1 MNIKILKIILITI
14 IVITAVIEGLYL
26 AVLPAWVNSVLKTD
40 KISAYLNSKT
50 GLKLSYDNAKIT
62 TYPLFSIKLYVKNPD
77 LKDKI
82 DNQILKADELE
93 TTVFVPSILL
103 KKITLKSVKAKALN
117 FTVIRTKDKKFCLG
131 SYPLNLNFDPKQD
144 INLDI
149 DFLNISD
156 TNIIFYDRLVNHK
169 LQAVL
174 SNADVTYKKNKK
186 IKAVVKAN
194 ILVNDKQKSVIDID
208 FASKLPVS
216 KGFKTGKVKCLC
228 NIKNIDLS
236 DYSKYFAYLT
246 GKDIIGANGIINIH
260 TQCDNKG
267 GLVVESEMSDFS
279 LNMKNPLDSIKSNSD
294 IKAISLVDFNKNVL
308 HIQKTKINADDWQL
322 EIAGNI
328 KDYAAENPKFDL
340 KVDVGESDIHSMY
353 WLVPSIEGDPQDVMQ
368 KFKKYGA
375 WGKAHGN
382 LTVKGN
388 AKNPEVYGDLT
399 AEDVYIVKDNPLVPH
414 CKIFATFLKDKVKI
428 KTRVFAGFGEYVDV
442 DGIAEMKINGAGD
455 FHVSSS
461 KNVDLSTAE
470 YMLVPVH
477 EVVGFDLGP
486 VPYMDIKGKGNIDI
500 HTLGTVTD
508 GEVYGQFNYKNT
520 TVSLDGLNTVINGA
534 NGALEFKGKDMHFYS
549 TSGFI
554 KNQPVKIDGK
564 ANLAGDIDFD
574 VTSPA
579 IDAADLFEIL
589 TTSPM
594 LDSKKAMVDPVEAVS
609 GKVSVALK
617 LKGIVKDFSSIL
629 GNETLNI
636 SGKIDF
642 KNSTGKLKFAPI
654 TLQKISG
661 KGEFNDTDWKADLT
675 GFIGSSK
682 VFVNGFCK
690 DGRTDLKANAS
701 SVKTD
706 EIIALVSNTDKL
718 QIPKLPLTHS
728 LVTFNAHYKS
738 NTPQVDLNKLSAKG
752 YFHPETRN
760 DDFIISSGNFALNN
774 GNFELKNFNAKL
786 FNSKIYAHAKVQNLF
801 SQNYRADGNLNISNF
816 DLSSLNAM
824 KKMAFLP
831 PNLKKLLIAYE
842 NYSGRADV
850 NLNCRNNKLKGKIAL
865 KDIKFEHSYFKTPVS
880 VDRGDILLDGTK
892 ISMNSLVAQ
901 IDNTP
906 VFLNVSLWDLDKTL
920 KVSGYFTTK
929 FSEYFAN
936 KYINSFLT
944 YPIKPKG
951 DITITADI
959 SGNINNL
966 RIRPKMKFAP
976 ESDIYYMGAN
986 LGDESEEREINADI
1000 NVTSNNVVYLKNLEY
1015 LRFMTSQNSR
1025 AYPITVLYANGIINL
1040 TKNKKDIYIR
1050 NLNIETKNNA
1060 NVKMFNVIF
1069 KKSVL
1074 KKGMFNCK
1082 LNVKGNINNPHILG
1096 FVSMDN
1102 LDMPLFDTT
1111 LQDISVKF
1119 KDKTVDVRASGM
1131 VLASDF
1137 VLLSTIRNDF
1147 KPPIVIENLELKS
1160 QKLNLDTLVDSL
1172 TTIPTPNTAVKLV
1185 ETGKTSV
1192 KMPLN
1197 VSDFIIKK
1205 GSMTAE
1211 NIVIRDLNATNY
1223 EADFVLGK
1231 DMILNLN
1238 KLGFDVTTGK
1248 MTGTAVY
1255 NFDNGRIK
1263 ANVSAYNVDSNK
1275 VASSLF
1281 GFKDQIFGNAN
1292 GNIVITTK
1300 GSSEEERIKNMFG
1313 YVYFEITDGKMPKL
1327 GSVEYLLKAGNFIK
1341 SGITGVSLNN
1351 LLALIAP
1358 VKTGYFDSIKG
1369 NFALKNGVAQDIE
1382 VYSKGDNLNMYI
1394 NGEFDILQ
1402 NYANLRVF
1410 GRLTKRASNILGPVG
1425 NVSFNSLLSSIPGL
1439 KMNKNDKSGII
1450 KDINKIPGVELS
1462 DQQYRVF
1469 TVKIDGDIDKEKY
1482 VKNFRWIE

>member
-1 MNIKILKIILITI
+1 
-14 IVITAVIEGLYL
+14 
-26 AVLPAWVNSVLKTD
+26 
-40 KISAYLNSKT
+40 
-50 GLKLSYDNAKIT
+50 
-62 TYPLFSIKLYVKNPD
+62 
-77 LKDKI
+77 
-82 DNQILKADELE
+82 
-93 TTVFVPSILL
+93 
-103 KKITLKSVKAKALN
+103 
-117 FTVIRTKDKKFCLG
+117 
-131 SYPLNLNFDPKQD
+131 
-144 INLDI
+144 
-149 DFLNISD
+149 
-156 TNIIFYDRLVNHK
+156 
-169 LQAVL
+169 
-174 SNADVTYKKNKK
+174 
-186 IKAVVKAN
+186 
-194 ILVNDKQKSVIDID
+194 
-208 FASKLPVS
+208 
-216 KGFKTGKVKCLC
+216 
-228 NIKNIDLS
+228 
-236 DYSKYFAYLT
+236 
-246 GKDIIGANGIINIH
+246 
-260 TQCDNKG
+260 
-267 GLVVESEMSDFS
+267 
-279 LNMKNPLDSIKSNSD
+279 
-294 IKAISLVDFNKNVL
+294 
-308 HIQKTKINADDWQL
+308 
-322 EIAGNI
+322 
-328 KDYAAENPKFDL
+328 
-340 KVDVGESDIHSMY
+340 
-353 WLVPSIEGDPQDVMQ
+353 
-368 KFKKYGA
+368 
-375 WGKAHGN
+375 
-382 LTVKGN
+382 
-388 AKNPEVYGDLT
+388 
-399 AEDVYIVKDNPLVPH
+399 
-414 CKIFATFLKDKVKI
+414 
-428 KTRVFAGFGEYVDV
+428 
-442 DGIAEMKINGAGD
+442 
-455 FHVSSS
+455 
-461 KNVDLSTAE
+461 
-470 YMLVPVH
+470 
-477 EVVGFDLGP
+477 
-486 VPYMDIKGKGNIDI
+486 
-500 HTLGTVTD
+500 
-508 GEVYGQFNYKNT
+508 
-520 TVSLDGLNTVINGA
+520 
-534 NGALEFKGKDMHFYS
+534 
-549 TSGFI
+549 
-554 KNQPVKIDGK
+554 
-564 ANLAGDIDFD
+564 
-574 VTSPA
+574 
-579 IDAADLFEIL
+579 
-589 TTSPM
+589 
-594 LDSKKAMVDPVEAVS
+594 
-609 GKVSVALK
+609 
-617 LKGIVKDFSSIL
+617 
-629 GNETLNI
+629 
-636 SGKIDF
+636 
-642 KNSTGKLKFAPI
+642 
-654 TLQKISG
+654 
-661 KGEFNDTDWKADLT
+661 
-675 GFIGSSK
+675 
-682 VFVNGFCK
+682 
-690 DGRTDLKANAS
+690 
-701 SVKTD
+701 
-706 EIIALVSNTDKL
+706 
-718 QIPKLPLTHS
+718 
-728 LVTFNAHYKS
+728 
-738 NTPQVDLNKLSAKG
+738 
-752 YFHPETRN
+752 
-760 DDFIISSGNFALNN
+760 
-774 GNFELKNFNAKL
+774 
-786 FNSKIYAHAKVQNLF
+786 
-801 SQNYRADGNLNISNF
+801 
-816 DLSSLNAM
+816 
-824 KKMAFLP
+824 
-831 PNLKKLLIAYE
+831 
-842 NYSGRADV
+842 
-850 NLNCRNNKLKGKIAL
+850 
-865 KDIKFEHSYFKTPVS
+865 
-880 VDRGDILLDGTK
+880 
-892 ISMNSLVAQ
+892 
-901 IDNTP
+901 
-906 VFLNVSLWDLDKTL
+906 
-920 KVSGYFTTK
+920 
-929 FSEYFAN
+929 
-936 KYINSFLT
+936 
-944 YPIKPKG
+944 
-951 DITITADI
+951 
-959 SGNINNL
+959 
-966 RIRPKMKFAP
+966 
-976 ESDIYYMGAN
+976 
-986 LGDESEEREINADI
+986 
-1000 NVTSNNVVYLKNLEY
+1000 
-1015 LRFMTSQNSR
+1015 MTSQNSR